1 MGDSMKTLMQPI
13 DMISYTFTNG
23 GPPQPIRFKIA
34 VKDGQDV
41 VVSIDRVVSVEF
53 EKFAGNPMYRYTCR
67 GIIAG
72 KERQFELKFEVNT
85 CKWYLFGI

>member
-23 GPPQPIRFKIA
+23 GPPQPIRFKIT

-53 EKFAGNPMYRYTCR
+53 EKFAGNHMYRYTCR
-67 GIIAG
+67 GIISG
-72 KERQFELKFEVNT
+72 KERKFELKFELNT

>member
-1 MGDSMKTLMQPI
+1 
-13 DMISYTFTNG
+13 MISYTFTNG

-53 EKFAGNPMYRYTCR
+53 EKFAGNPMYHYACK
-67 GIIAG
+67 GIILG
-72 KERQFELKFEVNT
+72 KERQFELKFELNT
-85 CKWYLFGI
+85 CRWYLFKI

>member
-1 MGDSMKTLMQPI
+1 M
-13 DMISYTFTNG
+13 
-23 GPPQPIRFKIA
+23 
-34 VKDGQDV
+34 
-41 VVSIDRVVSVEF
+41 SIDRVVSVEF

-85 CKWYLFGI
+85 CKWYLFKV

>member
-41 VVSIDRVVSVEF
+41 VVSIDQVNSVTLERL
-53 EKFAGNPMYRYTCR
+53 AGNLRY
-67 GIIAG
+67 
-72 KERQFELKFEVNT
+72 
-85 CKWYLFGI
+85 